1 MPDTLLA
8 GELPPWPDDAAA
20 SPSAS
25 LRAALDDELADLEE
39 RIAALIA
46 RGSAELRAA
55 FDALSELHQRRDRAA
70 DAQVG
75 DRISVLSRVHAELA
89 RLRQMPSAEAMIA
102 AAPRSAC
109 EACGFDRAVLYQVRG
124 KQLLAESFHVQGDP
138 DAAARLLAFS
148 REHPA
153 ELASRVIEAEMVRR
167 RRPVAIQQVVGN
179 PRVFAEL
186 ADAYDTRSYVAA
198 PIMPEG
204 RVIGFIHADHRL
216 KPRRVDDF
224 DRDSLWSFA
233 EGFGYAVE
241 RARLT
246 DRLRAQGQELRQL
259 LQRTDAVVAEYLDA
273 EVELVTGSTDGMG
286 ASRAAAALV
295 PEVDTG
301 LAAQLSHRELE
312 VLELIG
318 TGATNGQI
326 AARLFITE
334 ETVKSHVQRI
344 LRKLGA
350 ANRVEAAAIW
360 HKGSADVP
368 LPSKAERPRSDL
380 GIS

>member
-1 MPDTLLA
+1 MTAPPLA
-8 GELPPWPDDAAA
+8 GELPPWPDDAQPSSPAA
-20 SPSAS
+20 R
-25 LRAALDDELADLEE
+25 RAALDDELADLEE
-39 RIAALIA
+39 RVTRLAED
-46 RGSAELRAA
+46 SAPELRAA
-55 FDALSELHQRRDRAA
+55 LQALSDLHQRRDRAA
-70 DAQVG
+70 DAQVR
-75 DRISVLSRVHAELA
+75 DRLGVLARVHEALA

-109 EACGFDRAVLYQVRG
+109 EACGFDRAVIYRVRG
-124 KQLLAESFHVQGDP
+124 KELLAESFHVDGDP

-148 REHPA
+148 RKHPA
-153 ELASRVIEAEMVRR
+153 ALATRVIEAEMVRR
-167 RRPVAIQQVVGN
+167 RRPMAIQQVVGN

-186 ADAYDTRSYVAA
+186 AAAYDTRSYVAA

-233 EGFGYAVE
+233 EGLGYAVE

-246 DRLRAQGQELRQL
+246 DRLRGQGQELRRL
-259 LQRTDAVVAEYLDA
+259 LLRTEAVVSEYLDA
-273 EVELVTGSTDGMG
+273 EVELVSGGAEGVG

-295 PEVDTG
+295 PEVDETIVG
-301 LAAQLSHRELE
+301 NLSGRELE
-312 VLELIG
+312 VLAQIG
-318 TGATNGQI
+318 TGASNADI

-350 ANRVEAAAIW
+350 ANRVEAATIW
-360 HKGSADVP
+360 
-368 LPSKAERPRSDL
+368 LKAQPPR
-380 GIS
+380 G